1 MIDRLQDVLRL
12 ADGSRFSAALIE
24 NKLKFSP
31 YVREAVA
38 IGEARPHVVALIQID
53 MGNVGNWAEANRL
66 PFTTFKDLSRKD
78 EVTAL
83 IGEAVARVN
92 EGLPAGARIRGF
104 ALFDKE
110 LDADDDELTRTQ
122 KVRRAT
128 ILTKYEAMIEDLYAP
143 GPRVTAG
150 AAADDRRSPPPSI
163 MNEHVVFMLQLIITG
178 VAVGGVYSLIALGF
192 VLIFKASSVVNF
204 GPGELVL
211 FGAYVAWATIL
222 SMKLPLYVALPLTLV
237 IAIVLGLV
245 IERGV
250 LRPLIGQPII
260 SVIMVTFG
268 VASVIRGF
276 LNMTWGSDTRPFP
289 VLFSQQ
295 PFHLGPVPVSPVH
308 LWSFVAVMA
317 LLAGFSVFFRF
328 STTGMAMR
336 ATADNQQVA
345 LSLGV
350 SVKRIFALSWC
361 IASVVSALGGTILGS
376 VRGGVDFSLADL
388 GLKVFP
394 VVILGG
400 LDSVPGAII
409 GGVLIGVLENLA
421 GGYLDPIMGG
431 GVKEVAPFVALVII
445 LMLRPYG
452 FFGKREIERV

>member
-1 MIDRLQDVLRL
+1 M
-12 ADGSRFSAALIE
+12 SAQ
-24 NKLKFSP
+24 
-31 YVREAVA
+31 AVF
-38 IGEARPHVVALIQID
+38 L
-53 MGNVGNWAEANRL
+53 
-66 PFTTFKDLSRKD
+66 
-78 EVTAL
+78 
-83 IGEAVARVN
+83 
-92 EGLPAGARIRGF
+92 
-104 ALFDKE
+104 
-110 LDADDDELTRTQ
+110 
-122 KVRRAT
+122 
-128 ILTKYEAMIEDLYAP
+128 
-143 GPRVTAG
+143 
-150 AAADDRRSPPPSI
+150 
-163 MNEHVVFMLQLIITG
+163 LQLVITG
-178 VAVGGVYSLIALGF
+178 IAVGAVYSLMALGF

-211 FGAYVAWATIL
+211 FGAYVCWATIL
-222 SMKLPLYVALPLTLV
+222 NMRLPLYVAFPLTLV

-250 LRPLIGQPII
+250 LRPLIGEPII

-268 VASVIRGF
+268 FASVIRGV

-289 VLFSQQ
+289 ALFSAE
-295 PFHLGPVPVSPVH
+295 PFRLGPVPVSPVH
-308 LWSFVAVMA
+308 LWSFVIVML
-317 LLAGFSVFFRF
+317 LLAAFSVFFKF
-328 STTGMAMR
+328 SLTGTAMR

-350 SVKRIFALSWC
+350 SVKRVFALSWC
-361 IASVVSALGGTILGS
+361 IATVVSALGGIILGS

-400 LDSVPGAII
+400 LDSVAGAIV
-409 GGVLIGVLENLA
+409 GGVLIGVFENLS

-452 FFGKREIERV
+452 LFGKVEIERV